1 MTATGRV
8 RGKWA
13 KMIMAITV
21 MGTQR
26 NIPGIPQ
33 IEPHTASE
41 TRVAKGLMLSE
52 DPIIIGSRKLPMK
65 TWMTARLGVTM
76 RKGTTVSN
84 WTSARSA
91 GKRMPSSEP
100 MVGM

>member
-1 MTATGRV
+1 MTAIARV

-13 KMIMAITV
+13 KTIMAITV

-41 TRVAKGLMLSE
+41 TSVAKGLMLSE
-52 DPIIIGSRKLPMK
+52 DPISIGSRKLPMK

-76 RKGTTVSN
+76 RKGTKVSN
-84 WTSARSA
+84 CTSASSA
-91 GKRMPSSEP
+91 GKMMPSSEP